1 MALGQRLLVFPTVLF
16 AIPGM
21 PSVLFRFGLLT
32 LPTRAGV
39 FHRGLKS
46 EEAAQSRSIVGRLT
60 RWKRGR

>member
-1 MALGQRLLVFPTVLF
+1 MGLGQRLLVFLTALF

-21 PSVLFRFGLLT
+21 PSVPFRRGLLT

-46 EEAAQSRSIVGRLT
+46 EVAAQSRSIVAR
-60 RWKRGR
+60 